1 MGTRSWQALVAAAIA
16 IAIDV
21 LYVVIIWREGEGE
34 LTSGRFLFVAASFAV
49 AALALV
55 VGTFV
60 EPRPRALLFAAGAAI
75 LVVWTVLAA
84 LSIGFLIAPAAVL
97 AVLATL
103 NVLEGNRRAV
113 LVGALAAIAVAVAG
127 LSLT

>member
-21 LYVVIIWREGEGE
+21 LYVVIIWHEGEGE
-34 LTSGRFLFVAASFAV
+34 LTSGRFLFVAGSFAV
-49 AALALV
+49 AAVALV
-55 VGTFV
+55 AGTFV
-60 EPRPRALLFAAGAAI
+60 EPGRRALLFAAGAAI

-103 NVLEGNRRAV
+103 EVLKGNRRAA
-113 LVGALAAIAVAVAG
+113 LVGALAAVAVAVAG
-127 LSLT
+127 LYLT